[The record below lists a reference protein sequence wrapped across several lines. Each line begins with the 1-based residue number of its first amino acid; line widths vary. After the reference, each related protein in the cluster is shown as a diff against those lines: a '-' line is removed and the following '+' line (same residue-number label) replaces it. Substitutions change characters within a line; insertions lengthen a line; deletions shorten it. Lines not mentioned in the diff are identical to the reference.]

1 MSPRVASLA
10 LCVLTLIVLVTVGR
24 YPAWAARFSYRTFEF
39 VSQRAFKFF
48 VSIYSAHTLWRL
60 ERIYIHTDAAPDV
73 VSLAQQSGTLW
84 TRRILAI
91 PNLQINQ
98 VEAPQ
103 RTNKGVGIK
112 TLAHKAD
119 FVRLAALHEHGG
131 VYLDTD
137 AVPIRDVAELRNSG
151 FRNVI
156 GQQLGL
162 GLWVIGHL
170 NNLNNG
176 VMMAVPRS
184 NLITLFYHAA
194 HEFFDGQWDTASI
207 QLLTDLGN
215 RLASL
220 PSEVLIL
227 QPQAF
232 SPISWQDDNQKCLL
246 APSLDPATATTP
258 ASEQREETL
267 RGSAAESGMCRD
279 VLVWLKYREKEKG
292 GSLGQGT
299 GVRPVGALTEID
311 FSSSYVLHAFDS
323 ALDKVLG
330 KGEDIDVRYV
340 LSRESNYA
348 RAVFPAVW
356 RAVEEGIIPK
366 EEIN

>member
-1 MSPRVASLA
+1 M
-10 LCVLTLIVLVTVGR
+10 
-24 YPAWAARFSYRTFEF
+24 
-39 VSQRAFKFF
+39 
-48 VSIYSAHTLWRL
+48 
-60 ERIYIHTDAAPDV
+60 
-73 VSLAQQSGTLW
+73 
-84 TRRILAI
+84 
-91 PNLQINQ
+91 
-98 VEAPQ
+98 
-103 RTNKGVGIK
+103 
-112 TLAHKAD
+112 AHKAD
-119 FVRLAALHEHGG
+119 FVRLATLLEYGG

-137 AVPIRDVAELRNSG
+137 AIPLRDVAELRNSG

-162 GLWVIGHL
+162 GLWVINHL

-194 HEFFDGQWDTASI
+194 HEFFDGEWETASI

-215 RLASL
+215 RLALL

-232 SPISWQDDNQKCLL
+232 SPMSWQDEDQKRLFE
-246 APSLDPATATTP
+246 PSLDPVTAMTP
-258 ASEQREETL
+258 ASEEREEAL
-267 RGSAAESGMCRD
+267 RASAAESGTCRD
-279 VLVWLKYREKEKG
+279 VLAWLKYREEEKG

-299 GVRPVGALTEID
+299 GVRPVGGSSEVD

-330 KGEDIDVRYV
+330 KGKDIDVRYV
-340 LSRESNYA
+340 LSRQSNYA

-356 RAVEEGIIPK
+356 RAVKEGIIPRGGM
-366 EEIN
+366 